1 MLTEHHHHFHC
12 KITVIIVF
20 IRCDVTKKDDLVALY
35 DNCEKHFDAKVIF
48 LDDPHDNDD
57 CYDDD
62 NRYDVN

>member
-35 DNCEKHFDAKVIF
+35 DNCEKHFDAKVVF
-48 LDDPHDNDD
+48 SDSLMQ
-57 CYDDD
+57 
-62 NRYDVN
+62 